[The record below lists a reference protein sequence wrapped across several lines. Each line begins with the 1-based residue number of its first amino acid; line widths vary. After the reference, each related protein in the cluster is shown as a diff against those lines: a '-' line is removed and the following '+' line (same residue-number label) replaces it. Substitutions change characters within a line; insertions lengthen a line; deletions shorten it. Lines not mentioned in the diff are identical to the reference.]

1 MANHDP
7 FFTSPAANVS
17 LSELINTTGSSIL
30 DAISGTLKFKD
41 ADRTDTHT
49 ASATLLSAVWSGGTG
64 IPPATLGALTGAL
77 TASIQ
82 TDSTGT
88 GAGVVKWAFS
98 TPDKNFDF
106 LSKNETLTLTYQ
118 VTVADNHGGSATDTV
133 KVVLTGADDAP
144 MIAAA
149 ATGTIT
155 EQAGQTLSLA
165 PAGGN
170 GA

>member
-41 ADRTDTHT
+41 ADRTNTHT

-64 IPPATLGALTGAL
+64 IPPATLGAL

-155 EQAGQTLSLA
+155 EETGQTLSLA